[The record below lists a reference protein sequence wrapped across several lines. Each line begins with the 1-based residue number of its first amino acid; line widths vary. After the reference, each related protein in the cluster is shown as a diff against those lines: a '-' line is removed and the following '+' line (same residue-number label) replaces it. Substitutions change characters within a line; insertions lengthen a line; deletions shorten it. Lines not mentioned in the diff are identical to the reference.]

1 MDEWGYVVVVVAIA
15 VLVSLREETLA
26 GITKTVVVIACR
38 MLFGVGDGF
47 MVRNEE
53 KSLVVFAL
61 SESVGITC
69 LLWTG
74 GGLLLWQSK
83 EMKRPINR
91 NRSSLSLVRRAVVV
105 GI

>member
-38 MLFGVGDGF
+38 MLFGVGDGV

-53 KSLVVFAL
+53 KSLIV
-61 SESVGITC
+61 ITC
-69 LLWTG
+69 RTH
-74 GGLLLWQSK
+74 
-83 EMKRPINR
+83 
-91 NRSSLSLVRRAVVV
+91 LSLVESQKFVSVLVVV
-105 GI
+105 SDSVGWCR